1 MAALSLGSPSV
12 MSFRP
17 KYGKTGQF
25 STYLKASTA
34 VNRKKYPRVL
44 EVPMRHGDMMVMHG
58 KDIQRYYEVCS
69 TVLGSFH
76 VVGELELTLTARGC
90 PRWGETLLHDLQD
103 D

>member
-1 MAALSLGSPSV
+1 

-34 VNRKKYPRVL
+34 VNKKKYPSVL

-58 KDIQRYYEVCS
+58 KDIQRYYEVCPVILGICY
-69 TVLGSFH
+69 VL
-76 VVGELELTLTARGC
+76 GELELTLTARGC
-90 PRWGETLLHDLQD
+90 PRGRETLLDDL
-103 D
+103 